1 LVTLS
6 IVVAIVSSYVALD
19 LGSRVTSAQGYK
31 RAPYWLVGGAL
42 SLGSGI
48 WSMHF
53 IGMLAYKLPIPT
65 SYDPTLTLLSL
76 ALPVLT
82 SGFGLYILSRHAMK
96 PFALLGGGVLIGVG
110 IAAMHYAGMAAMKMQ
125 PPIHYRILWVA
136 LSIFIAVSA
145 SVASLWSA
153 FRLRM
158 ETILSAFWKK
168 AGSALV
174 LGAAIAGMHYT
185 GMAASVF
192 APNSVCTVG
201 PQNIDNVRLADVVGG
216 LSLLFM
222 ATTLLISAFDAYV
235 AEHSLRHA
243 DVLHRV
249 NVDLERRTAALE
261 RSSAPKAAAICSDGE
276 LRGFM
281 LLQRPLHVLAN

>member
-1 LVTLS
+1 MVGTYNGWLVTLS

-96 PFALLGGGVLIGVG
+96 PSALLGGGVLIGVG

-168 AGSALV
+168 AGSAMV
-174 LGAAIAGMHYT
+174 LGA
-185 GMAASVF
+185 
-192 APNSVCTVG
+192 
-201 PQNIDNVRLADVVGG
+201 RLRECITPAWWPRF
-216 LSLLFM
+216 S
-222 ATTLLISAFDAYV
+222 
-235 AEHSLRHA
+235 
-243 DVLHRV
+243 
-249 NVDLERRTAALE
+249 RRTAC
-261 RSSAPKAAAICSDGE
+261 AP
-276 LRGFM
+276 
-281 LLQRPLHVLAN
+281 